1 MPDKRKLI
9 LPCIALAV
17 MFLSFIVSLPTGEM
31 IVSMGWN
38 GIAAMF
44 VMTLTLSGIRKE
56 GLMASLGR
64 TAGAFTHIGAE
75 AAFFAAVSMLLAPF
89 VSSPFAVASLVP
101 AASEVLDRQE
111 RKEFIPRFAALI
123 AIASSAG
130 GMLLPAGSPQSMMLH
145 KSIGEASFIASMLP
159 FFLLSIPVAALMVP
173 AILGRR
179 LTERTYITEEAAP
192 QEGNRGLR
200 MLYVCLAAVVFL
212 TSLSLFQ
219 WPDIVIFTA
228 ALLLV
233 FDRSAF
239 LKADWSLFASALLFS
254 VAGSCL
260 GPVLA
265 PLLEEGA
272 FWKAL
277 LASAVLGSFPVA
289 SVISGAGAGSLMLLE
304 AVNAGSLWV
313 SLTAAAA
320 LSSLPR
326 TQWKGFFL
334 SYVPAAAVMTAVY
347 IATAV
352 I

>member
-1 MPDKRKLI
+1 
-9 LPCIALAV
+9 
-17 MFLSFIVSLPTGEM
+17 
-31 IVSMGWN
+31 
-38 GIAAMF
+38 
-44 VMTLTLSGIRKE
+44 
-56 GLMASLGR
+56 
-64 TAGAFTHIGAE
+64 
-75 AAFFAAVSMLLAPF
+75 
-89 VSSPFAVASLVP
+89 
-101 AASEVLDRQE
+101 
-111 RKEFIPRFAALI
+111 
-123 AIASSAG
+123 
-130 GMLLPAGSPQSMMLH
+130 
-145 KSIGEASFIASMLP
+145 
-159 FFLLSIPVAALMVP
+159 
-173 AILGRR
+173 
-179 LTERTYITEEAAP
+179 
-192 QEGNRGLR
+192 

-212 TSLSLFQ
+212 TSLSLFK

-289 SVISGAGAGSLMLLE
+289 SVISGTGAGSLMLLE
-304 AVNAGSLWV
+304 AVHAGSLWV

-347 IATAV
+347 IAIAV